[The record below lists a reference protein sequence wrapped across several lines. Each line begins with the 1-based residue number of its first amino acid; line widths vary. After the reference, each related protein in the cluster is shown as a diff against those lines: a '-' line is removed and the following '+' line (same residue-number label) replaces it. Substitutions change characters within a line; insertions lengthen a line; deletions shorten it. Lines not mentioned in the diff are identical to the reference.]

1 MIGGLMPLYDSS
13 IEAGR
18 SLLGTVFAPLRL
30 PWRLVGAL
38 DLVEDALQDVRPMRS
53 EVATIRKQSEPLA
66 ELLSALDSLKG
77 DLVARLD
84 GLYKLTATLEEV
96 ETDLD
101 ENVAQVI
108 GKLTVLHETVLA
120 LQDDVQRITN
130 RLPDPDAPGPLE
142 RAREALTGS
151 GAE

>member
-1 MIGGLMPLYDSS
+1 MIGGLMPLYNSS
-13 IEAGR
+13 VEVGR

-53 EVATIRKQSEPLA
+53 EVATIRKQSEPLS
-66 ELLSALDSLKG
+66 ELLSALDSLKA

-130 RLPDPDAPGPLE
+130 RLPDSEARGPLE
-142 RAREALTGS
+142 RAREALTG
-151 GAE
+151 GE

>member
-1 MIGGLMPLYDSS
+1 MIGGLMPLYNSS
-13 IEAGR
+13 VEVGR

-53 EVATIRKQSEPLA
+53 EVATIRKQSEPLS
-66 ELLSALDSLKG
+66 ELLSALDSLKA

-120 LQDDVQRITN
+120 LQDDVQRITS
-130 RLPDPDAPGPLE
+130 RLPDPEARGPLE
-142 RAREALTGS
+142 RAREALTG
-151 GAE
+151 GE

>member
-1 MIGGLMPLYDSS
+1 MPLYTSS
-13 IEAGR
+13 VDAGR
-18 SLLGTVFAPLRL
+18 SLLGTVLAPLRL

-38 DLVEDALQDVRPMRS
+38 DLVEDALQDIRPMRS
-53 EVATIRKQSEPLA
+53 EVVAIRKQSEPLS
-66 ELLSALDSLKG
+66 ELLSALDGLKA
-77 DLVARLD
+77 DLVTRLD
-84 GLYKLTATLEEV
+84 ALYKLTATLEEV

-101 ENVAQVI
+101 ENVAQVT

-142 RAREALTGS
+142 RAREALTG
-151 GAE
+151 GGE